1 MKSVENWVFSAR
13 KRLCC
18 ALLSSLCTTTRSKG
32 VTSGALPRSLGI
44 QKHLSI
50 IQAWLGAL
58 RTSQPLRDPTSVGG
72 LGRWVYYCTSSCV
85 PHWTLNNNART
96 SASMQAQQ
104 SHTSTHTQAHTHT
117 NTHTHTHTLTHTHT
131 HTNKQTNTYTHT
143 LSTYARR
150 ARPQSSTSVPHP
162 SQAVLYHL
170 VRWAFSQTCAEVLA
184 YACMLDRSCATCD
197 SHMLKHN
204 LSVNS
209 FR

>member
-32 VTSGALPRSLGI
+32 VTSGALPRRLGI

-131 HTNKQTNTYTHT
+131 HTNKQTNKHIHTHSLYIRT
-143 LSTYARR
+143 
-150 ARPQSSTSVPHP
+150 QSSPSVQHERATSITGSAVP
-162 SQAVLYHL
+162 S
-170 VRWAFSQTCAEVLA
+170 REVGFLPDMCGGSGICLHA
-184 YACMLDRSCATCD
+184 
-197 SHMLKHN
+197 
-204 LSVNS
+204 
-209 FR
+209 